1 MNEIHHIDDLD
12 FLEIAFE
19 DNSGNIDYLFDKE
32 TGEIISFNSN
42 MSNGEILE
50 EALKYADESDR
61 EDLENLKAD
70 PYIVF
75 SSNRFVSID
84 PPPSY
89 KAYNLMVEFAEEQE
103 NEELFRLL
111 EIALNGRGAF
121 RRFKDELLN
130 YPKEQEMWFK
140 FKRID
145 TLKNIL
151 EWSKVNNIKI
161 IGVEELIDS
170 LS

>member
-19 DNSGNIDYLFDKE
+19 DNSGYMDYLFDKE
-32 TGEIISFNSN
+32 TGEIISFNSD

-61 EDLENLKAD
+61 EDLEYLKED
-70 PYIVF
+70 PYVVF
-75 SSNRFVSID
+75 SSDRFVSID
-84 PPPSY
+84 PFPSY

-121 RRFKDELLN
+121 RRFKDVLLN
-130 YPKEQEMWFK
+130 YPKEQEMWLK

-161 IGVEELIDS
+161 TGLEELIDS
-170 LS
+170 LA